1 MKDYKTT
8 FAVKHVDQII
18 NPKIKAMIEQRIKEQ
33 NIIRVKD
40 KHYEG
45 PKADIQKILEEIGE
59 LAQDEVDFVE
69 ENPKINIFKGGYY
82 GFIEEWK

>member
-1 MKDYKTT
+1 MKDYKSTL
-8 FAVKHVDQII
+8 AVEHVDQIL
-18 NPKIKAMIEQRIKEQ
+18 NPKIKAMIEQRIKELK
-33 NIIRVKD
+33 IIRVKD

-45 PKADIQKILEEIGE
+45 TKANIQKILKEICE